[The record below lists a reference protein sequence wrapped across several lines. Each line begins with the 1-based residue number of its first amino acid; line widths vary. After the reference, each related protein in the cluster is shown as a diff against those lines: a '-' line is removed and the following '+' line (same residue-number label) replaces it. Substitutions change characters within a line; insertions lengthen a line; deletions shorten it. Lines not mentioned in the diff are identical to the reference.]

1 MGDNKTCRIKKTI
14 KGNVPKDKARGKRFV
29 TNNMLEQRKEKE

>member
-1 MGDNKTCRIKKTI
+1 MQNKENFI

-29 TNNMLEQRKEKE
+29 TNNMLEQRKDKE